1 MLTLLIIF
9 IAIAASG
16 FAFWFYN
23 RKQITNLSEQIDD
36 KNAVI
41 NALKGHVEN
50 VIEIE
55 SSYTR
60 NPSNDGWRG
69 ETTVNLTPTVEE
81 SLQQKP
87 KNNNHNFG
95 DKKRKKE
102 TNFKSDNPSRP
113 KPKKKKSSE

>member
-50 VIEIE
+50 AIEIE

-60 NPSNDGWRG
+60 NSSNDGWRG

-81 SLQQKP
+81 VFQQKP
-87 KNNNHNFG
+87 KKKYYKSA
-95 DKKRKKE
+95 DKTRKKE
-102 TNFKSDNPSRP
+102 NNFKNDNSSRP